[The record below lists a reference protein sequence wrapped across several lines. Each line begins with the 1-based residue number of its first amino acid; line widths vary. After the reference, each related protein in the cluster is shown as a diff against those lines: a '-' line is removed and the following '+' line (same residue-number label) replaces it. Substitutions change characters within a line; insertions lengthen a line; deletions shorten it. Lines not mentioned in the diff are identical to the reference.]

1 MAKSNAETQVVLT
14 VSDAQT
20 APPIV
25 LPTKKGDLETPKSK
39 SLLPKCHP
47 SLVKVLVAL
56 TFYLI
61 VGFVCFYIF
70 KDQIKGKKT
79 NRGVDSIYLIIS
91 TMTASGYGDLVPN
104 GVAIKLLVCA
114 LVFGGMALIGLVVS
128 KAADYLVEKQEVL
141 LVKALHF
148 SEEVSEAELLKEI
161 KTNRAKYKLLVTSVG
176 LLILMIIGTLF
187 LYKVEGLDF
196 VNSFYA
202 VVCLMTTLGYGDKT
216 FNTVGG
222 RVFAIFWILS
232 GTICVA
238 QFFLYIAELNSE
250 KRRQSLVQLV
260 LKRRMTGTD
269 LAKADLDN
277 DKLVSANEFIIYKLK
292 EMEKISEEDIALLME
307 EFQHQDV
314 DQSKTLSPSDIKSS
328 DKTLP
333 IS

>member
-1 MAKSNAETQVVLT
+1 
-14 VSDAQT
+14 
-20 APPIV
+20 
-25 LPTKKGDLETPKSK
+25 
-39 SLLPKCHP
+39 
-47 SLVKVLVAL
+47 
-56 TFYLI
+56 
-61 VGFVCFYIF
+61 
-70 KDQIKGKKT
+70 
-79 NRGVDSIYLIIS
+79 
-91 TMTASGYGDLVPN
+91 MTASGYGDLVPN
-104 GVAIKLLVCA
+104 SVAIKLLVCA

-148 SEEVSEAELLKEI
+148 SEEVPEAELLKEI
-161 KTNRAKYKLLVTSVG
+161 KTNRVKYKLLVTSVG
-176 LLILMIIGTLF
+176 LLILMIIGILF

-222 RVFAIFWILS
+222 RVFAMFWILS

-250 KRRQSLVQLV
+250 KRRQSLVRLI
-260 LKRRMTGTD
+260 LKQRMTDTD
-269 LAKADLDN
+269 LVKADLDN

>member
-1 MAKSNAETQVVLT
+1 MAKSDAETQVVLT

-20 APPIV
+20 ATPIV

-39 SLLPKCHP
+39 SLLPTCHP
-47 SLVKVLVAL
+47 SLV
-56 TFYLI
+56 
-61 VGFVCFYIF
+61 
-70 KDQIKGKKT
+70 KGKKT

-104 GVAIKLLVCA
+104 SVAIKLLVCA

-148 SEEVSEAELLKEI
+148 SEEVHEAELLKEI
-161 KTNRAKYKLLVTSVG
+161 KTNRVKYKLLVTSVG

-187 LYKVEGLDF
+187 LYKVEGLNF

-222 RVFAIFWILS
+222 RVFAMFWILS

-250 KRRQSLVQLV
+250 KRRQSLVRLV
-260 LKRRMTGTD
+260 LKQRMTDTD
-269 LAKADLDN
+269 LVKADLDN